1 MLCRVLLK
9 ILHYILT
16 YGYSYTYRI
25 QKTTIHR
32 KRTEV
37 YWGTSPTTLWK
48 RKGKWIIQ
56 YYTHICSNLLAMF
69 LLANSLSS
77 SVSFRVSKALLM
89 ALIPMGR
96 KLLSGPQ
103 AGMSGFPELM
113 MVMHTLAGAGNGA
126 GHLDLFQAA
135 TSWLQIW

>member
-1 MLCRVLLK
+1 
-9 ILHYILT
+9 
-16 YGYSYTYRI
+16 
-25 QKTTIHR
+25 
-32 KRTEV
+32 
-37 YWGTSPTTLWK
+37 
-48 RKGKWIIQ
+48 
-56 YYTHICSNLLAMF
+56 
-69 LLANSLSS
+69 
-77 SVSFRVSKALLM
+77 M

-135 TSWLQIW
+135 TSWLQIWSVFLSSCHFVCTLCMSLNFFFYQYKFLY